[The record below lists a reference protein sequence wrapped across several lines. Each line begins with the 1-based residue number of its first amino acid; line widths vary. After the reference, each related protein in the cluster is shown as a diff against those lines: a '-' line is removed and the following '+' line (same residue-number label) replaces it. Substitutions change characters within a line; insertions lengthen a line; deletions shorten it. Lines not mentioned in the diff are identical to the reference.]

1 MKKFTLFFAALIV
14 ALGVKGQDPSIDV
27 ATKWQFSTATG
38 DLPTYIGT
46 GNNCR
51 GMALGVFD
59 GEKVLAVVTREGGSQ
74 ILLLDPSDGSK
85 KSSLT
90 ISSIVAGGNFAIND
104 AAITDDGKM
113 LVCNTIVGAGT
124 FNVYRWDK
132 TTDEPTVAI
141 QYATASTERLG
152 DTFTATGSIADGTAR
167 VFASNGTVGTGK
179 ILCWSM
185 IKDEDNPGS
194 YIFDQT
200 PADFSTAMH
209 GISVGVGSNID
220 FLPDGSF
227 LHKSTRSVISRISS
241 DGTTL
246 LSSIP
251 DAVAPN
257 DAGMSVKYIATG
269 ADMTSYLT
277 YFVAM
282 PGTQLCRI
290 FAVTDW
296 DLSAVTE
303 PVASTPSFGDGDIN
317 LNRTGKVAS
326 EVEDGK
332 VYLYVLGT
340 NSGIGKYEI
349 TGIDLATGIKKSL
362 NDNLNV
368 KVLGDILS
376 VTGIDSPSITLYNTI
391 GQKVKSAVNTNQL
404 QVNGLKG
411 IYIVGITKG
420 NAIVKTDKVFIK

>member
-1 MKKFTLFFAALIV
+1 MKKFTLFFAAIIV

-27 ATKWQFSTATG
+27 STKWQFSVATG
-38 DLPTYIGT
+38 DLPTYIGSS
-46 GNNCR
+46 NNCR
-51 GMALGVFD
+51 GMAFGVFD

-74 ILLLDPSDGSK
+74 ILLLDPSDGSQ

-90 ISSIVAGGNFAIND
+90 VSSIVTGGNFAIND
-104 AAITDDGKM
+104 AVITDDGKM

-124 FNVYRWDK
+124 FKVYRWDK
-132 TTDEPTVAI
+132 VTDEPTVAI
-141 QYATASTERLG
+141 QYATATTERLG
-152 DTFTATGSIADGTAR
+152 DTFTATGSIDDGTAK
-167 VFASNGTVGTGK
+167 VYASNGAAGTGK

-185 IKDEDNPGS
+185 IQDVDNPGS

-200 PADFSTAMH
+200 PVDFSTAMH
-209 GISVGVGSNID
+209 GISVSVGSNID

-241 DGTTL
+241 DGTTV

-251 DAVAPN
+251 DLVAPN

-269 ADMTSYLT
+269 ADMTSYIT
-277 YFVAM
+277 YFAAM

-296 DLSAVTE
+296 DLDAVTD
-303 PVASTPSFGDGDIN
+303 PVASTPSFGDGDID

-326 EVEDGK
+326 EIEDGK

-349 TGIDLATGIKKSL
+349 TGIDMGTGIKNPL
-362 NDNLNV
+362 NNNLNV
-368 KVLGDILS
+368 NLSGGILS

-391 GQKVKSAVNTNQL
+391 GQKVKSTVNSNQL
-404 QVNGLKG
+404 PVNELKG
-411 IYIVGITKG
+411 IYIVSITKG
-420 NAIVKTDKVFIK
+420 NAIIKTDKVFIK